1 MYSTKEDSMTIPISV
16 HSWHKKTDIQA
27 LLDSGATHNFIDK
40 RTIQKLALGTRP
52 LPQPRTLHNV
62 DGTNNREGSV
72 THFCNLWVQRGK
84 MTKKLGFFVTNLGH
98 DRLILG
104 HPWFQTF
111 NPTIDWSTNSLPGDT
126 VHIETAGYRTKYRE
140 KLMVIKTSSNQPQ
153 KIDPSIPPYYHCH
166 AQVFDEKASH
176 CFPPAQNEHHVIT
189 LKPDAPATIKCK
201 VVTTVR
207 FYFLPLCIPFSFSF
221 TLL

>member
-1 MYSTKEDSMTIPISV
+1 MTIPISV

-176 CFPPAQNEHHVIT
+176 CFPPAQNEDHVIT